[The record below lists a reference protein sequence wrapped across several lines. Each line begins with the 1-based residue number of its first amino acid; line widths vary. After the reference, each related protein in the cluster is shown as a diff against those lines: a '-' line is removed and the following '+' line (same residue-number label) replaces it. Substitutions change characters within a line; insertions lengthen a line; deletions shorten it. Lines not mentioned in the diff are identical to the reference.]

1 MQKILVDIWR
11 HRFAL
16 RNLVMKDFR
25 VRYRNM
31 SLGVVWSILNPLVM
45 LGVLVFVFTFIFPQ
59 NESQPVF
66 PVFVLLGLVC
76 FNFLSLCINT
86 STTCIVDHASL
97 VKKVIFP
104 RQVLPLAVVLS
115 QSIHV
120 LIQLGLTFVFILIF
134 GVPISLTYLW
144 IPVILL
150 IELIFVIG
158 AGMAFSALNVFFRD
172 VRYLVESVLAVM
184 FWLSPVFYS
193 LSTVRSNSPKW
204 LYGVYLMNPLA
215 GFIDGMRQAVLNSAN
230 PDPISLAVAFGV
242 SVITLIIGLY
252 IFNRMEK
259 VFADLI

>member
-1 MQKILVDIWR
+1 MQKAVVDIWR

-31 SLGVVWSILNPLVM
+31 SLGVLWSILNPLVM
-45 LGVLVFVFTFIFPQ
+45 LGVLAFVFTFIFPQ
-59 NESQPVF
+59 SGSQPVF

-76 FNFLSLCINT
+76 YNFLSLCINT
-86 STTCIVDHASL
+86 STVCIVEHASL

-115 QSIHV
+115 QSVHV
-120 LIQLGLTFVFILIF
+120 LIQLGLTFIFILIY

-144 IPVILL
+144 IPLILL

-193 LSTVRSNSPKW
+193 LSTVRSNFPKW
-204 LYGVYLMNPLA
+204 LYGVYLLNPLA
-215 GFIDGMRQAVLNSAN
+215 GCIDGMRQAVLNSAN
-230 PDPISLAVAFGV
+230 PDPISLAVASGV
-242 SVITLIIGLY
+242 SVIALIIGLY

>member
-1 MQKILVDIWR
+1 MQKVAVDIWR

-16 RNLVMKDFR
+16 WNLVMKDFR
-25 VRYRNM
+25 MRYRNM
-31 SLGVVWSILNPLVM
+31 SLGVLWSILNPLVM

-59 NESQPVF
+59 GESQPVF

-76 FNFLSLCINT
+76 YNFLSLCINT
-86 STTCIVDHASL
+86 STNCIVDHASL

-144 IPVILL
+144 IPLILL

-158 AGMAFSALNVFFRD
+158 AGMALSALNVYFRD
-172 VRYLVESVLAVM
+172 VRYLVESILAVM

-193 LSTVRSNSPKW
+193 LSTVRGNSPKW
-204 LYGVYLMNPLA
+204 LYGVYLLNPLA
-215 GFIDGMRQAVLNSAN
+215 GFVDGMRKAVLNSAH
-230 PDPISLAVAFGV
+230 PDPISLAVASGV
-242 SVITLIIGLY
+242 SVIMLIIGLY

-259 VFADLI
+259 GFADLI